1 MQRLSSLLLCQWLGA
16 FLAIGALVAPA
27 IFDAAET
34 SSQAGLIAGVVFER
48 LNISGICFA
57 AVIICVQRPIVG
69 LATVLLGLVVLLI
82 LVSQYVITPKIELL
96 RDLSGGVFRSGSS
109 EYQAFWKWHGISN
122 LLFLVEAI
130 FVTAVLCL
138 KFKENQN

>member
-1 MQRLSSLLLCQWLGA
+1 LWLGA

-34 SSQAGLIAGVVFER
+34 SSQAGLIAGTVFER
-48 LNISGICFA
+48 LNIAGVCFA
-57 AVIICVQRPIVG
+57 SLIICMQRPIVG
-69 LATVLLGLVVLLI
+69 LVAMLLGLVILLI

-96 RDLSGGVFRSGSS
+96 RDLSGWVFRTGSN

-122 LLFLVEAI
+122 LIFLVEAML
-130 FVTAVLCL
+130 VTAVLCL
-138 KFKENQN
+138 KFKENQS